1 MKLISFDIGIKN
13 MAYCIFDISGSQ
25 RNILDWNVLNLMEI
39 VENTKYLCNC
49 MNKAKNKKNLPK
61 ICGKNAKF
69 MKNTLFFC
77 DKHAKSDTQFLI
89 PTKKCSPTSLKKM
102 KNEELIKI
110 CDEYKI
116 LNDSDKTTIKLKNA
130 ILDKM
135 FSYFDEKNLIPI
147 IHKKGK
153 SANETD
159 LIYIG
164 KKMKDLLN
172 QTENINDITHVI
184 IENQISPIAN
194 RMKTIQGMLAQYFI
208 MKNDSIH
215 IEFIS
220 SANKLKQMNKTPMN
234 NSEIQN
240 TIREPD
246 TETKQNAVYKQHKI
260 DGVALC
266 SRLLDANP
274 SYQTWKHVLET
285 KKKDDLADCFLQGI
299 WYMDKKFSKSQ

>member
-13 MAYCIFDISGSQ
+13 MAYCIFDISGSH

-39 VENTKYLCNC
+39 VENTKYVCNC
-49 MNKAKNKKNLPK
+49 MNKAKNKKTPPK

-69 MKNTLFFC
+69 MKNAHYYC
-77 DKHAKSDTQFLI
+77 DKHAKNDSPFLL

-102 KNEELIKI
+102 KNEELLKI
-110 CDEYKI
+110 CHEYNIFNESEKI
-116 LNDSDKTTIKLKNA
+116 SIKLKNA

-135 FSYFDEKNLIPI
+135 FSYFHEKNLIPI

-164 KKMKDLLN
+164 KKMKELLN
-172 QTENINDITHVI
+172 QTENINDISHVI

-208 MKNDSIH
+208 MKTDDIH

-220 SANKLKQMNKTPMN
+220 SANKLKQTNKIPMN

-240 TIREPD
+240 TFREPD
-246 TETKQNAVYKQHKI
+246 TEIKQNTIYKQHKI

-266 SRLLDANP
+266 SRFLDEN
-274 SYQTWKHVLET
+274 SSFQTWKHVLDT

-299 WYMDKKFSKSQ
+299 WYIDKKFSNNQ

>member
-25 RNILDWNVLNLMEI
+25 RNIIDWNVLNLMEI

-49 MNKAKNKKNLPK
+49 MNKAKNKKILPK

-69 MKNTLFFC
+69 MKNTQFFC
-77 DKHAKSDTQFLI
+77 DKHAKSENQFII

-102 KNEELIKI
+102 KNEELLKI
-110 CDEYKI
+110 CHEYKI

-164 KKMKDLLN
+164 KKMKELLN
-172 QTENINDITHVI
+172 QTENINHISHVI

-208 MKNDSIH
+208 MINDDIH

-220 SANKLKQMNKTPMN
+220 SANKLKQLNKSPMN
-234 NSEIQN
+234 HSEIQN
-240 TIREPD
+240 TFREPD
-246 TETKQNAVYKQHKI
+246 TEIKQNAVYKQHKI

-299 WYMDKKFSKSQ
+299 WYMDKKFSKNE